1 MVMGMIASQP
11 LTAQAFSWADV
22 FLRGI
27 QLIQLSNI
35 SDQQEIQIGQQVNN
49 RVIQQFKISQDQRL
63 TSYVNE
69 IGQRLVPV
77 SERPRLTYTFQ
88 VVEDQ
93 SVNAFA
99 TMGGYVYIHRG
110 LIEAADNEA
119 QLASV
124 IAHEMGHITGR
135 HAVNQMRQAATA
147 ELGLT
152 VAGIKQ
158 STLVNIA
165 YELMLRR
172 PHSRRDEFDADVR
185 GLTMLRKAG
194 YAQAEMVAFME
205 KLLMYRSGLPTML
218 STHPDTR
225 DRVERLKTLVEK
237 TPSAGQAGRDGTAYK
252 QRMGLS

>member
-1 MVMGMIASQP
+1 MVMGITVGQP

-22 FLRGI
+22 FLKGI

-35 SDQQEIQIGQQVNN
+35 SDQQEIQIGQQVNQ
-49 RVIQQFKISQDQRL
+49 RVVQQFRMSRDQQL
-63 TSYVNE
+63 SSYVNE
-69 IGQRLVPV
+69 IGQRLVPF
-77 SERPRLTYTFQ
+77 SGRPKLPYTFQ
-88 VVEDQ
+88 VVEEK

-124 IAHEMGHITGR
+124 IAHEMGHIAGR
-135 HAVNQMRQAATA
+135 HAVNQMRQAAKA

-172 PHSRRDEFDADVR
+172 PHSRRDEFDADSR
-185 GLTMLRKAG
+185 GLDMIRQAG
-194 YAQAEMVAFME
+194 YAQSEMVAFME
-205 KLLMYRSGLPTML
+205 KLLAYGSGLPTVL

-225 DRVERLKTLVEK
+225 DRVERLKTLTAK
-237 TPSAGQAGRDGTAYK
+237 TPSAGQAGTDGTAYK
-252 QRMGLS
+252 QRIGLS